1 MLCLGAGLADRG
13 KNVLLADLDAQGSL
27 GISLGCDYPEKLP
40 VTMAEIFQIMEQSH
54 DSTDAV
60 RGILSHSEHLH
71 YIAANRKMAFAEQ
84 KLSQMEG
91 GEQFL
96 KRFLSLIET
105 GYDYILLDCPPAL
118 GMATD
123 QVLIPVQAEYL
134 AAKGLEQLLQ
144 TVVRI
149 HRRANPGLGIL
160 GILPSMV
167 NPKTRDSRKVL
178 QLLEDTY
185 GSSIGILP
193 CRIPY
198 SVRAKELSAGT
209 KSIYE
214 LDRNGKV
221 AAAYEQLVDTV
232 LKMTGTAADHKADK
246 EGGSA

>member
-1 MLCLGAGLADRG
+1 MLFR
-13 KNVLLADLDAQGSL
+13 S
-27 GISLGCDYPEKLP
+27 
-40 VTMAEIFQIMEQSH
+40 
-54 DSTDAV
+54 
-60 RGILSHSEHLH
+60 R
-71 YIAANRKMAFAEQ
+71 
-84 KLSQMEG
+84 
-91 GEQFL
+91 
-96 KRFLSLIET
+96 
-105 GYDYILLDCPPAL
+105 
-118 GMATD
+118 
-123 QVLIPVQAEYL
+123 
-134 AAKGLEQLLQ
+134 
-144 TVVRI
+144 
-149 HRRANPGLGIL
+149 RRANPDLGIL

-198 SVRAKELSAGT
+198 SVRAKELSSGT

-221 AAAYEQLVDTV
+221 AAAYEQLVDIV